1 MNWKQPKVYAVKHK
15 DEATRVA
22 SRSGGIFTALS
33 DQVLSNGGVVYG
45 CVLTDKFDAVHIRAD
60 NEKDRNR
67 MRGSKYIQSKLG
79 DTFKSVKADLDA
91 QNSVLFS
98 GTSCQVA
105 GLKKYLGKETDK
117 FDAVHIRA
125 DNEKDRNRM
134 RGSKYIQSKLGDTF
148 KSVKADLD
156 AQNSVL
162 FSGTSCQVAGLKK
175 YLGKEYDNLFCVDI
189 VCHGVPSKKVWNAY
203 LRWQKQKNHSEIASV
218 DFRNKKD
225 FGWHDHVETLYF
237 ENGKSM
243 SSRVFKELFYG
254 HTVLRPSCY
263 ECPYKSVIH
272 PGDITI
278 ADYWGIEKAAPEFD
292 DNKGVS
298 LVLVNNEAG
307 EKAFEKVKEGLIW
320 KQTKLEDSMQPPLK
334 SPFPKPDNRERFW
347 SDFENKSFEYVAKK
361 YGGIGFKN
369 DAKSFMR
376 KIKRKIKKLV
386 VKGGKSNTST
396 I

>member
-1 MNWKQPKVYAVKHK
+1 MNWERPKVYAVKHK
-15 DEATRVA
+15 DEATRAA

-33 DQVLSNGGVVYG
+33 DLVLSNGGVVYG
-45 CVLTDKFDAVHIRAD
+45 CVLTDDFDAVHIRTD
-60 NEKDRNR
+60 NAEERNR

-79 DTFKSVKADLDA
+79 DTFRNVKADLDVRR
-91 QNSVLFS
+91 NVLFS

-105 GLKKYLGKETDK
+105 GLKKY
-117 FDAVHIRA
+117 I
-125 DNEKDRNRM
+125 
-134 RGSKYIQSKLGDTF
+134 
-148 KSVKADLD
+148 
-156 AQNSVL
+156 
-162 FSGTSCQVAGLKK
+162 
-175 YLGKEYDNLFCVDI
+175 GKEYDNLFCVDI
-189 VCHGVPSKKVWNAY
+189 VCHGVPSKKIWEAY
-203 LRWQKQKNHSEIASV
+203 LHWQEQKMHSKVASV

-225 FGWHDHVETLYF
+225 FGWHDHVETLCF
-237 ENGKSM
+237 ENGKST

-307 EKAFEKVKEGLIW
+307 EKIFEKVKKRLIW

-334 SPFPKPDNRERFW
+334 APFPKPDNREQFW

-361 YGGIGFKN
+361 YGGIGLKN
-369 DAKSFMR
+369 DAKLLLR

-386 VKGGKSNTST
+386 VKGGKRDSN
-396 I
+396 II

>member
-1 MNWKQPKVYAVKHK
+1 MASRIQGITVEIGGDTTKLSKALESVNKSIKGTQSGLKDVNKLLKLDPSNTELVVQKQKMLK
-15 DEATRVA
+15 DAIEATKEKLATLKTAAQQANEQLANGEITQQQYDALQREIA
-22 SRSGGIFTALS
+22 ETEQNLRSLQ
-33 DQVLSNGGVVYG
+33 DQAATTNATL
-45 CVLTDKFDAVHIRAD
+45 A
-60 NEKDRNR
+60 
-67 MRGSKYIQSKLG
+67 KLG
-79 DTFKSVKADLDA
+79 DTFKSVKEDLDA
-91 QNSVLFS
+91 Q
-98 GTSCQVA
+98 
-105 GLKKYLGKETDK
+105 K
-117 FDAVHIRA
+117 
-125 DNEKDRNRM
+125 
-134 RGSKYIQSKLGDTF
+134 
-148 KSVKADLD
+148 
-156 AQNSVL
+156 SVL

-189 VCHGVPSKKVWNAY
+189 VCHGVPSKKVWDAY
-203 LRWQKQKNHSEIASV
+203 LHWQEQKNHSKISSV

-237 ENGKSM
+237 ENGKST

-263 ECPYKSVIH
+263 ECPYKSVMH
-272 PGDITI
+272 PGDMTI

-292 DNKGVS
+292 DNKGIS

-334 SPFPKPDNRERFW
+334 APFPKPDNREQFW

-361 YGGIGFKN
+361 YGGIGLKN
-369 DAKSFMR
+369 DAKSLFR

-386 VKGGKSNTST
+386 SKGGKRNTGT